1 MSDLDDLMA
10 RLDADPTMPHP
21 GDLDTLIAYY
31 RNLRAKK
38 ESGNYTRA
46 KKPSG
51 PKQEINL
58 EKLGLVKPAVP
69 SGFKRRV

>member
-1 MSDLDDLMA
+1 MTDLDDLMA

-38 ESGNYTRA
+38 ESGTYTKIR
-46 KKPSG
+46 KPTAQ
-51 PKQEINL
+51 KQEINL